1 MRMSRSAR
9 RAFGTV
15 VAFIVLAGCGGAPT
29 QLDPAGPALPAG
41 SSSGMGPAVKQF
53 GVGLGDSAG
62 AEGDVSSY
70 RYGWCN
76 GAPANPSGC
85 YSEVPGKRKFTN
97 GSSGSINL
105 VNDSNKSDG
114 YADAKINASSK
125 LGSGSYT
132 LLGEVDEDV
141 KLLKN
146 VSAAAQIEASDWDDT
161 FTIASQTL
169 KQGTPV
175 TIDVKLTL
183 KESTNVACDSAQNSF
198 GELDLYSPSVTPP
211 SGSQFAIGGYCENG
225 SFEYYLYGNSKQPGT
240 TAVGTINTAVGD
252 SFTFY
257 FVASGQAMACQPT
270 NYCTGDIVASLHGTY
285 KFTITSIT
293 SGATYTT
300 ASGNTYQ

>member
-1 MRMSRSAR
+1 MRMSRLAR
-9 RAFGTV
+9 RAFGIA
-15 VAFIVLAGCGGAPT
+15 AFIVLAGCGTQT
-29 QLDPAGPALPAG
+29 QLNPGGPALPSG
-41 SSSGMGPAVKQF
+41 SASGIGPAVKQF

-105 VNDSNKSDG
+105 VNDSDKSDG

-125 LGSGSYT
+125 LGSGGYT
-132 LLGEVDEDV
+132 LLGEVNEDV

-169 KQGTPV
+169 KKGTLV
-175 TIDVKLTL
+175 TIGVKLAL
-183 KESTNVACDSAQNSF
+183 KESTDVACDSAQNSF

-252 SFTFY
+252 SFAFY
-257 FVASGQAMACQPT
+257 FVASGEVLACQST
-270 NYCTGDIVASLHGTY
+270 NYCVGDIIASLHGTY

-293 SGATYTT
+293 QGATYAT